1 MSLRPLSDTL
11 LQVVD
16 ALRPPPD
23 SSVVITEAEIDLPL
37 ELWAVVQDHHLVIA
51 GSAPHTRFVSG
62 VLPPVHLSRL
72 RIELLEADEMVG
84 SGRGE

>member
-1 MSLRPLSDTL
+1 MSIRPLADTL

-16 ALRPPPD
+16 ALRPPRD
-23 SSVVITEAEIDLPL
+23 SSVVITEAEIELPL
-37 ELWAVVQDHHLVIA
+37 ELWTVVQEHHLVIV

-72 RIELLEADEMVG
+72 RFALLEADDMSG
-84 SGRGE
+84 S